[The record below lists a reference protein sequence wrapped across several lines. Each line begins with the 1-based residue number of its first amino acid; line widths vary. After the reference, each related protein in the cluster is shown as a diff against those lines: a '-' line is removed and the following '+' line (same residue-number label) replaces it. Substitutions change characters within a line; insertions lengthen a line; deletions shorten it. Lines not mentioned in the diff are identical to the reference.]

1 MRPENEKKYTVPKPS
16 RRRRACDIIFL
27 ALLLIMFETVAL
39 AFVMFPRSE
48 ISELENRKLKEFPEF
63 TLESW
68 FDGSFTAEVSEWFTD
83 TVPFRDDL
91 MGYSKSIQELS
102 GFSTGVKIYGPSKR
116 VDEEESEPEKPAQ
129 TTSKPMESS
138 PAESESNPEQEVHE
152 ETSTPATTANEGNK
166 EIEAVDVNNPDDNFT
181 VYNNGIA
188 VVGNRGL
195 MLYGGN
201 MSVGN
206 DYAEVINT
214 YKSVLGAD
222 VNVYS
227 MVIPTAAEFYAT
239 SDIAPLNGSQ
249 LKNIN
254 NIITKLS
261 DDVKAVNVY
270 TALAEHK
277 DENIYMRTDHHW
289 AAMGAYYAAREFAKT
304 AGVDF
309 LDISNYEMQTVGGY
323 VGSLYNYTSSPELK
337 NNPEDFN
344 YFTTDKVEITTT
356 YYNYVLDSE
365 TGGIRDYYPAFE
377 ADFFQKYSYGNGA
390 AYCTYMGG
398 DAKIVHVNTST
409 KNGRTLAILK
419 DSFGNA
425 LPQFL
430 FGSFENIYV
439 IDMRYFTY
447 NFPNFAKDKGITD
460 VLFANNAF
468 HAVTASTVTKY
479 EKFLTQEDRA
489 GLIW

>member
-1 MRPENEKKYTVPKPS
+1 MRPENEKKYTVPKPT
-16 RRRRACDIIFL
+16 RRRRVCDMVFL
-27 ALLLIMFETVAL
+27 ALLLIIFEVTAL
-39 AFVMFPRSE
+39 MFVMFPRSE

-63 TLESW
+63 TAESW
-68 FDGSFTAEVSEWFTD
+68 FDGSFAAGVSEWFTD
-83 TVPFRDDL
+83 TVPFRDNL

-116 VDEEESEPEKPAQ
+116 VEEESEPDKPEQTTAKPIESSAPAGSDGETEQTSSEAESVPAQ
-129 TTSKPMESS
+129 TT
-138 PAESESNPEQEVHE
+138 A
-152 ETSTPATTANEGNK
+152 EGNK
-166 EIEAVDVNNPDDNFT
+166 EIAAVDVDNPDDNFT

-201 MSVGN
+201 LAVGD
-206 DYAEVINT
+206 DYAELINT

-254 NIITKLS
+254 NIISKLS
-261 DDVKAVNVY
+261 DDVRAVNVY

-277 DENIYMRTDHHW
+277 DEDIYLRTDHHW

-309 LDISNYEMQTVGGY
+309 LDISEYEMQTVGGY

-337 NNPEDFN
+337 NNPEDFH
-344 YFTTDKVEITTT
+344 YFTTDKVDITTT
-356 YYNYVLDSE
+356 YYNYVLNSD
-365 TGGIRDYYPAFE
+365 TGGISDYYDAFQ
-377 ADFFQKYSYGNGA
+377 ADFFQKYSYGSGA

-398 DAKIVHVNTST
+398 DAKIVHVKTSV

-447 NFPNFAKDKGITD
+447 NFPYFVKEKGITD

-479 EKFLTQEDRA
+479 EKILTQENRA

>member
-1 MRPENEKKYTVPKPS
+1 MRPDNEKKYVVPKDS
-16 RRRRACDIIFL
+16 RRKRVCDIIYL
-27 ALLLIMFETVAL
+27 VLIMLVFEAAAL
-39 AFVMFPRSE
+39 MFIMFPRSE
-48 ISELENRKLKEFPEF
+48 VSELENRKLKEFPEF
-63 TLESW
+63 TAESW
-68 FDGSFTAEVSEWFTD
+68 FDGSFTAQVSEWFTD
-83 TVPFRDDL
+83 TVPFRDNF

-116 VDEEESEPEKPAQ
+116 VDDDSEPEKPAA
-129 TTSKPMESS
+129 TTASESES
-138 PAESESNPEQEVHE
+138 VPDSESNPTEATVEA
-152 ETSTPATTANEGNK
+152 STPESKPDEGNK

-188 VVGNRGL
+188 IVGNRGL

-201 MSVGN
+201 FEVGSR
-206 DYAEVINT
+206 YAGVINSC
-214 YKSVLGAD
+214 KSALGAD

-227 MVIPTAAEFYAT
+227 MVIPTAAEFYET

-249 LKNIN
+249 LNNIN
-254 NIITKLS
+254 NIISCLA
-261 DDVKAVNVY
+261 DDVRAVNVY
-270 TALAEHK
+270 TTLAEHK
-277 DENIYMRTDHHW
+277 NEEIYMRTDHHW
-289 AAMGAYYAAREFAKT
+289 AALGAYYAAKEFAKT

-309 LDISNYEMQTVGGY
+309 LDISDYEMQTVGGY

-337 NNPEDFN
+337 NNPEDFH
-344 YFTTDKVEITTT
+344 YYTTDKVDITTT
-356 YYNYVLDSE
+356 YYNYVLDSG
-365 TGGIRDYYPAFE
+365 TGGISDFYPAFE

-398 DAKIVHVNTST
+398 DAKIVHIATST
-409 KNGRTLAILK
+409 KNGRNLAILK

-447 NFPNFAKDKGITD
+447 NLPKYVRDNGITD

-479 EKFLTQEDRA
+479 EKFLTQEDIA
-489 GLIW
+489 GLTW

>member
-1 MRPENEKKYTVPKPS
+1 MRPENERKYTAPKPS
-16 RRRRACDIIFL
+16 RRRRACDVAFL
-27 ALLLIMFETVAL
+27 ALLLIMFEAIAL
-39 AFVMFPRSE
+39 TFVMFPRSE
-48 ISELENRKLKEFPEF
+48 VSELENRELKKFPEF
-63 TLESW
+63 SLESW
-68 FDGSFTAEVSEWFTD
+68 FDGSFTEGVSEWFTD
-83 TVPFRDDL
+83 TVPFRDEL

-102 GFSTGVKIYGPSKR
+102 GFSTGVKIYGTAKR
-116 VDEEESEPEKPAQ
+116 IDEEESEPEKPAQ
-129 TTSKPMESS
+129 TTAKPVELSS
-138 PAESESNPEQEVHE
+138 AEPQDTHDD
-152 ETSTPATTANEGNK
+152 TSTPTTAADEGNK
-166 EIEAVDVNNPDDNFT
+166 EIEEMEIIAPDDNFT

-195 MLYGGN
+195 MLFGGN
-201 MSVGN
+201 LDVG
-206 DYAEVINT
+206 DEYAEIINA
-214 YKSVLGAD
+214 YKSVLGD
-222 VNVYS
+222 GVNVYS
-227 MVIPTAAEFYAT
+227 MVIPTASEFYAT

-254 NIITKLS
+254 NIISKLS

-270 TALAEHK
+270 TTLAEHK
-277 DENIYMRTDHHW
+277 DEDIFLRTDHHW
-289 AAMGAYYAAREFAKT
+289 AAMGAYYAAREFAKS

-309 LDISNYEMQTVGGY
+309 LDISDYEMQTVGGY

-344 YFTTDKVEITTT
+344 YFTTDKVDITTT
-356 YYNYVLDSE
+356 YFNYTLDSE
-365 TGGIRDYYPAFE
+365 TGGISGCYPAFE
-377 ADFFQKYSYGNGA
+377 ADFFQKYGYGSGA

-398 DAKIVHVNTST
+398 DAKIVHVNTSVE
-409 KNGRTLAILK
+409 NGRTLAIIK
-419 DSFGNA
+419 DSFGNS

-447 NFPNFAKDKGITD
+447 NFPNFAKEKGITD

-479 EKFLTQEDRA
+479 EKILTQEDRA